1 MYSLKRANMQVKAS
15 VKNLRISPKKVRL
28 VVDLVKGM
36 DAQAAQNQLSFLN
49 KKSAKDV
56 LKLLN
61 SAIANGENN
70 FGLQKSNLFIKEMRV
85 DSGITIKRWT
95 QRAFGRAAMIRKK
108 ASHVSLV
115 LDEKV
120 PTKSKKIKKA
130 EEKVVDSAK
139 TNVQP
144 EKRTK
149 NEEESTSAPHGIE
162 KDKNLSNK
170 DTKHHGAG
178 KGFKKKVFQ
187 RKSG

>member
-1 MYSLKRANMQVKAS
+1 MQVKAS

-28 VVDLVKGM
+28 VVNLVKGM
-36 DAQAAQNQLSFLN
+36 DAQEAQKQLTFLN
-49 KKSAKDV
+49 KRSAKDV

-70 FGLQKSNLFIKEMRV
+70 FGLQKSNLFIKEIRV
-85 DSGITIKRWT
+85 DGGITIKRWS

-108 ASHVSLV
+108 ASHINLV

-120 PTKSKKIKKA
+120 PTKLKKIKKA
-130 EEKVVDSAK
+130 EVDLSKPSEVKEKDSKGESGSVISSAK
-139 TNVQP
+139 D
-144 EKRTK
+144 KKLFDR
-149 NEEESTSAPHGIE
+149 ESKGY
-162 KDKNLSNK
+162 
-170 DTKHHGAG
+170 GAN

>member
-1 MYSLKRANMQVKAS
+1 MQVKAS

-28 VVDLVKGM
+28 VVNLVKGM
-36 DAQAAQNQLSFLN
+36 DAQEAQKQLSFLN
-49 KKSAKDV
+49 KRSAKDV

-70 FGLQKSNLFIKEMRV
+70 FGLQKNNLFIKEFRV
-85 DSGITIKRWT
+85 DSGITLKRWT

-108 ASHVSLV
+108 ASHIKLV

-120 PTKSKKIKKA
+120 PTKLKNIKKA
-130 EEKVVDSAK
+130 EKVVADSSK
-139 TNVQP
+139 P
-144 EKRTK
+144 SEIK
-149 NEEESTSAPHGIE
+149 E
-162 KDKNLSNK
+162 KDIKGESGSIVSK
-170 DTKHHGAG
+170 DKKSFDRESKGQGAN